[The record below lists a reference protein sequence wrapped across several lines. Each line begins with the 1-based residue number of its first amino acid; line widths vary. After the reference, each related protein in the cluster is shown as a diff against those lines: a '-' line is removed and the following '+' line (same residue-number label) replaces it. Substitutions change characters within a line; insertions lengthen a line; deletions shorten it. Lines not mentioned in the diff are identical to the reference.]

1 MNFKD
6 FAKKHTSGSSVLQG
20 REKIETEALIAKYP
34 DGVSITDF
42 DFLDSQDGGRY
53 VVCTFAENP
62 ELYFNGGKILSELFE
77 GIVSQFADLEAA
89 REAYQNSPDDETIK
103 VKLSH
108 ARSIKG
114 NRYTK
119 VEVVD

>member
-6 FAKKHTSGSSVLQG
+6 FAKKHTSGSSVLQD

-53 VVCTFAENP
+53 VVCTFEENP
-62 ELYFNGGKILSELFE
+62 GLYFNGGKILTELFE
-77 GIVSQFADLEAA
+77 NIVSQFEDLDQA
-89 REAYQNSPDDETIK
+89 REAYQKSPDDETIK

-108 ARSIKG
+108 ARSKKG

>member
-42 DFLDSQDGGRY
+42 DFLDSQDGGEY
-53 VVCTFAENP
+53 VVCTFSENP
-62 ELYFNGGKILSELFE
+62 GLYFNGGKILTDLFE
-77 GIVSQFADLEAA
+77 NIVSQFENLDAA

-108 ARSIKG
+108 ARSKKG

-119 VEVVD
+119 VEVVE